1 MVRLQPEDIPEEWS
15 GWLTACER
23 NRPIPMLPLCYQS
36 RCRVSAKFLSMFFGL
51 EKINKEQVLNSRPAI
66 DNLAL
71 LEEGSGAE
79 IIKPAE

>member
-1 MVRLQPEDIPEEWS
+1 
-15 GWLTACER
+15 
-23 NRPIPMLPLCYQS
+23 
-36 RCRVSAKFLSMFFGL
+36 MFFGL